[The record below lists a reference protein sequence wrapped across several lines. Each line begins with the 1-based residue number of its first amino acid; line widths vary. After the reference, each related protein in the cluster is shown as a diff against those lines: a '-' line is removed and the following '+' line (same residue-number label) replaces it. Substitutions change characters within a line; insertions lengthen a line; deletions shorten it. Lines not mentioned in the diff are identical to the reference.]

1 MNDQFLYHGTN
12 TEFTAIDLA
21 YSRDRRDFGKG
32 FYTTTLMTQAEDW
45 AKNIQVRYGGD
56 GAFLYVFE
64 YRNDPAL
71 KIKTFDG
78 LCVEWLEM
86 VKNSRLKGGLQHD
99 FDMVTGPVANDNTMP
114 TLALYV
120 DGTLSLEATLLQ
132 LSYFKANDQASFH
145 TERSLRSLRLIERRR
160 L

>member
-1 MNDQFLYHGTN
+1 MNDQLLYHGTN

-21 YSRDRRDFGKG
+21 YSRNRRDFGKG

-45 AKNIQVRYGGD
+45 AKNIQIRYGGE

-64 YRNDPAL
+64 YCHDLSL

-78 LCVEWLEM
+78 LCAEWLEM
-86 VKNSRLKGGLQHD
+86 VKDNRLNGGIQHE
-99 FDMVTGPVANDNTMP
+99 FDMVKGPIANDNTMP

-132 LSYFKANDQASFH
+132 LSYFKANDQVSFH
-145 TERSLRSLRLIERRR
+145 TERSLRNLRLIERRR